1 MSVSIEILWQG
12 RAELG
17 EGPVW
22 DPSAGRL
29 YWTDIIGRKL
39 YRMDGLG
46 GPVTSW
52 DMPQPVGSFAV
63 TDTGDLLAA
72 IGTGF
77 ARVDAGTGA
86 VTPVDLGETAGPGML
101 MNDGKPD
108 RAGGFVCGA
117 KDLAEATA
125 LAPAFRVAG
134 GRAAIWGPPFI
145 VFNGP
150 AFSPAG
156 DRIYLADSPTQ
167 RIRTAPYDAAAGGV
181 VGDLAPFAAL
191 KEDAGYPDGMT
202 VDAEG
207 CLWNAHWDGGRLTRY
222 RPDGTVDQVLRVPM
236 RRPTSAAFAGAGL
249 ETLVVTSAAK
259 DQPAGDAHAGALI
272 AIAGLGV
279 GGIAETPVR
288 MKGEA

>member
-1 MSVSIEILWQG
+1 MAVSIEILWQG

-22 DPSAGRL
+22 DAATDRL
-29 YWTDIIGRKL
+29 FWTDIIGRRL

-52 DMPQPVGSFAV
+52 DMPEPVGSFAV
-63 TDTGDLLAA
+63 TDAGDLLAA

-77 ARVDAGTGA
+77 ARIDAATGT
-86 VTPVDLGETAGPGML
+86 VTRVDLGAAAAPGML

-125 LAPAFRVAG
+125 LAPAFRVADG
-134 GRAAIWGPPFI
+134 KATIWGPPFI

-150 AFSPAG
+150 AFSPTG

-167 RIRTAPYDAAAGGV
+167 RIRTAPYDASGGGV
-181 VGDLAPFAAL
+181 VGTLQVFAAL
-191 KEDAGYPDGMT
+191 GPDAGYPDGMT
-202 VDAEG
+202 VDADG

-222 RPDGTVDQVLRVPM
+222 RPDGTVDRVLRVPM
-236 RRPTSAAFAGAGL
+236 RRPTSAAFAGSDL
-249 ETLVVTSAAK
+249 DTLVVTSAAK

-272 AIAGLGV
+272 AITGLGV